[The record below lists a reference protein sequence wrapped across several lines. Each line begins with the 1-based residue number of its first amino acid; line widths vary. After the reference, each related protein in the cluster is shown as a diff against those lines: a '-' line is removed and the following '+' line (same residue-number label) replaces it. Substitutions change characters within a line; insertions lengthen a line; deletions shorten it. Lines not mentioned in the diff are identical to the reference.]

1 MEVES
6 RFLKEILISDYNY
19 YRRFHHMSDDSAMIM
34 SVLDRSLQKLLAAA
48 SRARAESP
56 GSPPFALEAAVI
68 AHCRRP
74 AQADEQDW
82 LVWLYRRAVIFAL
95 VVMTLSCA
103 SNYFENWSNAGTTA
117 LARYAMMQLP
127 P

>member
-1 MEVES
+1 M
-6 RFLKEILISDYNY
+6 NP
-19 YRRFHHMSDDSAMIM
+19 
-34 SVLDRSLQKLLAAA
+34 LDRSLQKLLAAA
-48 SRARAESP
+48 SRAREESP
-56 GSPPFALEAAVI
+56 GAPPFALEAAVI

-74 AQADEQDW
+74 AREDEQDW
-82 LVWLYRRAVIFAL
+82 LVWLHRRAVIFAL

-103 SNYFENWSNAGTTA
+103 LNYFENWSNTSTAA